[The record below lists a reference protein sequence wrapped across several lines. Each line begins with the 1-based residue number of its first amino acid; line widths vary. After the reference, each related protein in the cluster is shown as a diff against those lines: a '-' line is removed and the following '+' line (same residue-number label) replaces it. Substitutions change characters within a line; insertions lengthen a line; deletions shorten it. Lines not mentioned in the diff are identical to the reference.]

1 MYQSLSSISW
11 NGQEL
16 QNILEP
22 LIRKIVQE
30 ELTKKLARTP
40 TQMDKMERE
49 HILLNTSVWSEE
61 EVSAIEQVQKEL
73 KEWPVETF

>member
-1 MYQSLSSISW
+1 MYQPLSPISW

-16 QNILEP
+16 QSILEP

-30 ELTKKLARTP
+30 ELTKKLACTP
-40 TQMDKMERE
+40 TQVDKLERE

-61 EVSAIEQVQKEL
+61 EVFAIEQVQQEL